1 MNAATS
7 SPCRTVG
14 FRSSAEGVPERNC
27 DVATWPGLPDDQS
40 IREARLDA
48 PGVDETLN
56 NLDTEYYD
64 LEAAIDAVAL
74 VSAHLGGQPA

>member
-1 MNAATS
+1 
-7 SPCRTVG
+7 
-14 FRSSAEGVPERNC
+14 
-27 DVATWPGLPDDQS
+27 
-40 IREARLDA
+40 
-48 PGVDETLN
+48 VDETLN